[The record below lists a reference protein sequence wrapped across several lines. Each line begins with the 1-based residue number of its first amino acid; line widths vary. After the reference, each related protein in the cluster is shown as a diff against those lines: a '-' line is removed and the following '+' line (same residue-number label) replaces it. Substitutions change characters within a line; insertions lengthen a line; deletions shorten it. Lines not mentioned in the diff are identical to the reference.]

1 MFDSIYTKII
11 LLISRSKLILI
22 LSIPL
27 LLVFF
32 SCGEKKEENLKP
44 IISFSDS
51 ASVFN
56 EAKNLFGDKLK
67 TLLIGNFDE
76 DTSHEAVAGIE
87 IVEKNVW
94 GIKFA
99 LLKIEGNTL
108 VNKFETKILDG
119 SFKEAL
125 VKKIKFTGFNHEL
138 VYYNS
143 EDYFWGSGGGEVFS
157 YIINFE
163 NQEVYYAHL
172 FSETRRQIQLYLSDN
187 IKNDGLRKFF
197 ISTFKKDY
205 PELQLVSEDVT
216 LEF

>member
-1 MFDSIYTKII
+1 MFDSLNCTITP
-11 LLISRSKLILI
+11 LISRNKLVLFV
-22 LSIPL
+22 LFL
-27 LLVFF
+27 LFF
-32 SCGEKKEENLKP
+32 FACGEKKQNDIKP

-76 DTSHEAVAGIE
+76 DTLKEAVAGIE
-87 IVEKNVW
+87 IIDNNIW

-108 VNKFETKILDG
+108 VIKSETDLLDG

-125 VKKIKFTGFNHEL
+125 VKKIKFAGFNHEL
-138 VYYNS
+138 VYYS
-143 EDYFWGSGGGEVFS
+143 SQDYFWGSGGGEVFS
-157 YIINFE
+157 YIINFS
-163 NQEVYYAHL
+163 NTEVFYAHL
-172 FSETRRQIQLYLSDN
+172 FSQTSRQVELYLSEN
-187 IKNDGLRKFF
+187 IKNDDLKKFF
-197 ISTFKKDY
+197 IYSFKKDY

>member
-1 MFDSIYTKII
+1 MFDSINCII
-11 LLISRSKLILI
+11 TPLISRNKLILV
-22 LSIPL
+22 LSVSFL
-27 LLVFF
+27 LFF
-32 SCGEKKEENLKP
+32 FACGEKKQNDIKP

-76 DTSHEAVAGIE
+76 DTLNEAVAGIE
-87 IVEKNVW
+87 IIDNNIW

-108 VNKFETKILDG
+108 VNKSETNLLDG

-125 VKKIKFTGFNHEL
+125 VKKIKFAGFNHEL
-138 VYYNS
+138 VHYSS

-157 YIINFE
+157 YIINFS
-163 NQEVYYAHL
+163 NTEVYYAHL
-172 FSETRRQIQLYLSDN
+172 FSQTRKQVELYLSEN
-187 IKNDGLRKFF
+187 IKNDDLRKFF
-197 ISTFKKDY
+197 IYTFKKDY